1 MRRISAAPQ
10 SRPSR
15 ARRVGIAHSVCQ
27 EARRY
32 RLPRRKGNSVRRPIP
47 AANPLSQ
54 PRASVRGAVR
64 RRARY
69 AAGGGGGGFGG
80 LGGGGFGGFG
90 GNMGQS
96 IPGYGRPGG
105 GCDPTP
111 NVTSP
116 SLRSRCATTSFD
128 HLVGAGE
135 QRSRSRLVATASE
148 DRLSF
153 RRNSHTATEQSSRA
167 SSAKRQTWRGSRFGE
182 TCTSMPV
189 GTARGEVQHLTGY
202 YGFVIALTA
211 SECAICA
218 TSSDG

>member
-1 MRRISAAPQ
+1 MPGQRFSFSAMRRISAAPQ
-10 SRPSR
+10 SRPSC
-15 ARRVGIAHSVCQ
+15 ARRVNIAHSVCQ

-64 RRARY
+64 RRARN

-105 GCDPTP
+105 GCGRCQ
-111 NVTSP
+111 SP
-116 SLRSRCATTSFD
+116 KVSLACLRKC
-128 HLVGAGE
+128 
-135 QRSRSRLVATASE
+135 Q
-148 DRLSF
+148 
-153 RRNSHTATEQSSRA
+153 
-167 SSAKRQTWRGSRFGE
+167 SRFGG
-182 TCTSMPV
+182 SMPSTSAETTQPCCSSICNMP
-189 GTARGEVQHLTGY
+189 GRYSA
-202 YGFVIALTA
+202 A
-211 SECAICA
+211 SLVACCN
-218 TSSDG
+218 S